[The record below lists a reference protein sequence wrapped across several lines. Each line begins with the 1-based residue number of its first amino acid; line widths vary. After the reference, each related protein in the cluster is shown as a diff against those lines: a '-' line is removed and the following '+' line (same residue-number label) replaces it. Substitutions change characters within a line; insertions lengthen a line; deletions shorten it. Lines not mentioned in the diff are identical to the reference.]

1 MGFEGF
7 ILVWQSDHHKNVS
20 YIKVVILFLQYWKLQ
35 RNYQTDGEDV
45 RKVFV

>member
-20 YIKVVILFLQYWKLQ
+20 YIKDVICFYNIGNSG
-35 RNYQTDGEDV
+35 RNYQTDGEDD
-45 RKVFV
+45 R